1 MIYVKNCSLI
11 PLLISNYLTIKIIL
25 IAFKNRDSPI
35 LSPFIPCVQDL
46 KMKYNYLCRYSTP
59 SMVTFVKMHKKL
71 ILVVFVFIL
80 ISSCKNGKKDAFL
93 KNGPPPK
100 TLVDVIIAQPST
112 VSTNVEANG
121 TVISN
126 EYVELHAEVSG
137 RLTYLNVPEG
147 KFIQKGTLI
156 ARINDADLQAQLNKS
171 KVLLDLA
178 QKTEERLRKLLA
190 LNGVNQADYDAA
202 LNAVNGYKADI
213 AYTQS
218 LIDKTII
225 KAPFSGVIGLR
236 QVSPGAYLTPA
247 NIIATIQ
254 QLDKIK
260 IDFTIPEEFSNLIK
274 KQATVEVETDEA
286 NQSRKK
292 AVIIATEPQVN
303 QNTRNLK
310 VRAILQ
316 GSKINPGA
324 FVKVYVASSLDK
336 KAIMVPTSSIIAN
349 DLNKQLI
356 VVRKGKALF
365 TDVVTGLREED
376 NVEIIKGV
384 NAGDSIVVT
393 GVLFA
398 RPNSPLKVRSVKN
411 LAKLSQ

>member
-1 MIYVKNCSLI
+1 
-11 PLLISNYLTIKIIL
+11 
-25 IAFKNRDSPI
+25 
-35 LSPFIPCVQDL
+35 
-46 KMKYNYLCRYSTP
+46 
-59 SMVTFVKMHKKL
+59 MHNKL
-71 ILVVFVFIL
+71 ILVIFVIVFI
-80 ISSCKNGKKDAFL
+80 SACKSGKKDAFL
-93 KNGPPPK
+93 KNDPPPK
-100 TLVDVIIAQPST
+100 VIVDVIIAQPSS

-137 RLTYLNVPEG
+137 RLTYLKVPEG
-147 KFIQKGTLI
+147 NFIQKGTLI

-178 QKTEERLRKLLA
+178 KKTEERLRKLLA
-190 LNGVNQADYDAA
+190 INGVNQADYDAA
-202 LNAVNGYKADI
+202 LNTVNGYKADI

-247 NIIATIQ
+247 NVIATIQ
-254 QLDKIK
+254 QMDKIK
-260 IDFTIPEEFSNLIK
+260 IDFTIPEEYSNLIK
-274 KQATVEVETDEA
+274 KNAVVEVEMDEV

-316 GSKINPGA
+316 SGKINPGA

-336 KAIMVPTSSIIAN
+336 KVIMVPTSSIIAN
-349 DLNKQLI
+349 DINKQVIL
-356 VVRKGKALF
+356 VKNGKATF
-365 TDVVTGLREED
+365 TTVLTGLREVD

-384 NAGDSIVVT
+384 NIGDTIVVT

-398 RPNSPLKVRSVKN
+398 RPNAPLKVRSVKN
-411 LAKLSQ
+411 LVKLSQ

>member
-1 MIYVKNCSLI
+1 
-11 PLLISNYLTIKIIL
+11 
-25 IAFKNRDSPI
+25 
-35 LSPFIPCVQDL
+35 
-46 KMKYNYLCRYSTP
+46 
-59 SMVTFVKMHKKL
+59 MHNKV
-71 ILVVFVFIL
+71 ILVVFVLIL
-80 ISSCKNGKKDAFL
+80 ISACKSGKKDAFL
-93 KNGPPPK
+93 KNSPPPK
-100 TLVDVIIAQPST
+100 TIVDVIIAQST
-112 VSTNVEANG
+112 SVSTNVEANG

-137 RLTYLNVPEG
+137 RLTYLKVPEG
-147 KFIQKGTLI
+147 NFIQKGTLI

-171 KVLLDLA
+171 KILLDLA

-190 LNGVNQADYDAA
+190 INGINQADYDAA
-202 LNAVNGYKADI
+202 LNTENGYKADI

-247 NIIATIQ
+247 NVIATIQ

-260 IDFTIPEEFSNLIK
+260 IDFTIPEEYANLIK
-274 KQATVEVETDEA
+274 KETTIEVETDEVK
-286 NQSRKK
+286 QSRKK

-310 VRAILQ
+310 VRAILE
-316 GSKINPGA
+316 GGKINPGA
-324 FVKVYVASSLDK
+324 FVKVYVSSSEDK

-349 DLNKQLI
+349 DINKQLI
-356 VVRKGKALF
+356 LVKNGKASF
-365 TDVVTGLREED
+365 TTVLTGLREVD

-384 NAGDSIVVT
+384 NIGDTVVIT

-398 RPNSPLKVRSVKN
+398 RPNAPLKVRNIKN
-411 LAKLSQ
+411 IGKLSQQ

>member
-1 MIYVKNCSLI
+1 
-11 PLLISNYLTIKIIL
+11 
-25 IAFKNRDSPI
+25 
-35 LSPFIPCVQDL
+35 
-46 KMKYNYLCRYSTP
+46 
-59 SMVTFVKMHKKL
+59 MHKKL
-71 ILVVFVFIL
+71 ILVVFVFII
-80 ISSCKNGKKDAFL
+80 ISSCKNNKKDAFL
-93 KNGPPPK
+93 KNGPAPK
-100 TLVDVIIAQPST
+100 TIVDVIIAQPST

-126 EYVELHAEVSG
+126 EFVELHAEVSG
-137 RLTYLNVPEG
+137 RLTYLRVPEG
-147 KFIQKGTLI
+147 NFIQKGTVI

-178 QKTEERLRKLLA
+178 KKTEERLNKLLA
-190 LNGVNQADYDAA
+190 INGVNQADYDAA
-202 LNAVNGYKADI
+202 LNTVNGYKADI

-218 LIDKTII
+218 LIDKTVI

-260 IDFTIPEEFSNLIK
+260 IDFTIPEEYSNLIK
-274 KQATVEVETDEA
+274 KQATVEVETDEISK
-286 NQSRKK
+286 SRKK

-316 GSKINPGA
+316 DGKINPGA

-349 DLNKQLI
+349 DINKQLI
-356 VVRKGKALF
+356 LVKNGKAIF
-365 TDVVTGLREED
+365 TTVLTGLREVD

-384 NAGDSIVVT
+384 NVGDSVVVT

-398 RPNSPLKVRSVKN
+398 RPNAPIKVRSVKN
-411 LAKLSQ
+411 LAKISK